1 MKSAGAVQIF
11 ALMMLAGLILTPL
24 NALGGD
30 KVIDS
35 SNWQEIEEL
44 LPEQALEWVKKGD
57 LSMKLGELEYD
68 PKEYWPSW
76 GLEGMKENVGKHD
89 LNPEMEI
96 VNAKTGERPTFIK
109 GLPFPGVNADD
120 PKAAVKVVYNGYYVR
135 DVQGP
140 LTGEDIPFR
149 FMHRRGFERDVIALF
164 HIYPMDGYG
173 PAAALDNPDDIE
185 TLVQVLVSEPYDMAG
200 TGMMTWR
207 YRSKKQDMLYGYVP
221 AIRRVR
227 RMTPA
232 NRSDA
237 MFGSDF
243 ARDDGGYLGYDGKI
257 PDFEWKLL
265 GKTEVLASFIST
277 KPLATKKNVRDEWQI
292 DVGGQGKELVKFGY
306 ETEGWQGAPWMVT
319 SAIWVKR
326 PAWVI
331 EMESKDRYYNYG
343 KTILYVDAE
352 IWGCLWKIIW
362 DRSDEHWKT
371 YHMGW
376 GAVESADKS
385 FLTNVGSFQ
394 LIVDE
399 RAQHATCVNYT
410 NKDYV
415 WKNMAALEPDQ
426 FSLGGF
432 MKICK

>member
-1 MKSAGAVQIF
+1 M
-11 ALMMLAGLILTPL
+11 T
-24 NALGGD
+24 
-30 KVIDS
+30 
-35 SNWQEIEEL
+35 
-44 LPEQALEWVKKGD
+44 
-57 LSMKLGELEYD
+57 
-68 PKEYWPSW
+68 
-76 GLEGMKENVGKHD
+76 ENVGKHD
-89 LNPEMEI
+89 ISPEIEI
-96 VNAKTGERPTFIK
+96 VDAKTGERPKFIK
-109 GLPFPGVNADD
+109 GIPFPGVDAAD

-164 HIYPMDGYG
+164 HIYPLDGYG
-173 PAAALDNPDDIE
+173 PAAEFDNPDDIE
-185 TLVQVLVSEPYDMAG
+185 NLVQVLVSEPYDMAG

-243 ARDDGGYLGYDGKI
+243 ARDDGAYLGYDGKI

-265 GKTEVLASFIST
+265 GKTETLGAFVTTSPMPT
-277 KPLATKKNVRDEWQI
+277 RKNVRGEWQI
-292 DVGGQGKELVKFGY
+292 DIAGRGKELVKFGY
-306 ETEGWQGAPWMVT
+306 ETEGWKGAPWMVT
-319 SAIWVKR
+319 SVTWVKR
-326 PAWVI
+326 PAYLI
-331 EMESKDRYYNYG
+331 EMRSKDRYYNYG
-343 KTILYVDAE
+343 KTLLYVDAE
-352 IWGCLWKIIW
+352 LWGGLWKVIW

-371 YHMGW
+371 MHLGW
-376 GAVESADKS
+376 GTVESSDKS
-385 FLTNVGSFQ
+385 FLTNV
-394 LIVDE
+394 LCLAMIVDE
-399 RAQHATCVNYT
+399 RAQHATCVNYV

-415 WKNMAALEPDQ
+415 WKNLANIQPDQ